1 MATRDFDE
9 HSITDA
15 VVARF
20 ADTPDPRLKQIVT
33 SLVRHAHDF
42 VREVELTEAEWL
54 AAVQF
59 LTRTGQICSET
70 RQEFILLSDT
80 LGISMLVDVV
90 NHRQPQ
96 GATETT
102 VLGPFHVDRTRRL
115 LPAARTSVPASAGTP
130 LFVSGIVTAADG
142 RALPGAHRRR
152 LALG

>member
-42 VREVELTEAEWL
+42 VRDVELTEAEWL

-102 VLGPFHVDRTRRL
+102 VLGPVLRAE
-115 LPAARTSVPASAGTP
+115 PAGCPSGTDIVRSGRDAAVRVAAS
-130 LFVSGIVTAADG
+130 
-142 RALPGAHRRR
+142 
-152 LALG
+152 